1 MKYRL
6 SVWDYRREPTIR
18 GIFTM
23 SNNVGHCPRL
33 KRISKVT
40 EAPLKSDNQYLTGV
54 NNQRNPIEN
63 IG

>member
-18 GIFTM
+18 VIFTM

-40 EAPLKSDNQYLTGV
+40 EAPLKSDNQCLTGV